1 MSNALEQL
9 GQTQQQLLR
18 HLQSAREG
26 LSIDALSTALD
37 ISRNAVR
44 QHLSALLAQRL
55 VAHGAVIPTG
65 GRPEQRYVLTD
76 DGREFFPRR
85 YVELASRLI
94 REIGSSLGENQLQKL
109 LMRLGDETGKDL
121 AKKLEGKSDA
131 EHCTAIAAAMTDL
144 GYDAH
149 AEIKGA
155 SREIHAKNC
164 VFHHLAQ
171 NHPAV
176 CRFDLAFLARASG
189 QRVEHSECM
198 VRGGGICRF
207 RFSRG
212 SGIDAK
218 A

>member
-1 MSNALEQL
+1 MSNALERL

-18 HLQSAREG
+18 HLLSQREG
-26 LSIDALSTALD
+26 LSIEALSSALNV
-37 ISRNAVR
+37 SRNAVR

-55 VAHGAVIPTG
+55 VAHGAVTPTG
-65 GRPEQRYVLTD
+65 GRPEQRYILTD
-76 DGREFFPRR
+76 AGREFFPRR
-85 YVELASRLI
+85 YLELASSLI
-94 REIGSSLGENQLQKL
+94 REIGNSLGEAQLQKL
-109 LMRLGDETGKDL
+109 LMRLGDEVGRDL
-121 AKKLEGKSDA
+121 AKHLEGKSDA
-131 EHCTAIAAAMTDL
+131 EHCTAIAAAMTEL

-149 AEIKGA
+149 AEIKGS

-171 NHPAV
+171 SHPAV

-198 VRGGGICRF
+198 VRGGGVCRF